1 MKHIFKQ
8 RTRSKSIDSFI
19 KKYKIPREFL
29 SVNRKS
35 ISLGLYVGIFIAFI
49 PMPFQMLAVLAL
61 TPFLRFN
68 IPIAIAMV
76 WLSNPLT
83 MPAMYYMEYLTGN
96 FFLSTDGVAD
106 VELTLIWFEDNI
118 DDIVLPLYLGAIFY
132 SVTVSTMVYYFI
144 NFSWI
149 NEVVRE
155 KKRKASNIKWIKS
168 LLEDKKFRTWIA
180 SIREKRK
187 KHRQK
192 TNTKWIKLVLQK
204 RKFKKWIREVKKK
217 RKIKKSSK

>member
-1 MKHIFKQ
+1 MKHIFKHK
-8 RTRSKSIDSFI
+8 TRSKSIDSFI

-61 TPFLRFN
+61 TPFLKFN

-83 MPAMYYMEYLTGN
+83 MPVIYYIEYITGN
-96 FFLSTDGVAD
+96 FFLSADGISD
-106 VELTLIWFEDNI
+106 IKLTLDWFENHI
-118 DDIVLPLYLGAIFY
+118 DEIILPLYLGALFY
-132 SVTVSTMVYYFI
+132 SVMISTTVYYFI
-144 NFSWI
+144 NYSWI

-155 KKRKASNIKWIKS
+155 KKLKASNIKWIKS
-168 LLEDKKFRTWIA
+168 LSEDKKFRTWIA
-180 SIREKRK
+180 SVREKRK
-187 KHRQK
+187 LNRKK
-192 TNTKWIKLVLQK
+192 TNTKWIKLVLQR
-204 RKFKKWIREVKKK
+204 RKFKKWIKEVKKK
-217 RKIKKSSK
+217 RELKKMDK

>member
-1 MKHIFKQ
+1 VKHIFKQ

-83 MPAMYYMEYLTGN
+83 MPGMYYMEYMTGN
-96 FFLSTDGVAD
+96 FLLSTDGISD
-106 VELTLIWFEDNI
+106 IELTLDWFENNI
-118 DDIVLPLYLGAIFY
+118 DDIILPLYLGTLFY
-132 SVTVSTMVYYFI
+132 SVIVSTTVYYFI
-144 NFSWI
+144 NYSWI
-149 NEVVRE
+149 NEVLRE
-155 KKRKASNIKWIKS
+155 KKQKAKNIKWIKS
-168 LLEDKKFRTWIA
+168 LLEDKKFRTWIV

-187 KHRQK
+187 LHRK
-192 TNTKWIKLVLQK
+192 ETNTKWIKLVLQK
-204 RKFKKWIREVKKK
+204 RKFKKWIKAVKKK
-217 RKIKKSSK
+217 RQLKKIDQ